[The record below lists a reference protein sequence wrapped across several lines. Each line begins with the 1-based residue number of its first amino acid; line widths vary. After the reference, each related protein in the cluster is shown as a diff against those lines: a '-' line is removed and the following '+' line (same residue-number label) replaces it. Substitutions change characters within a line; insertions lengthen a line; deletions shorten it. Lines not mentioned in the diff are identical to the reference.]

1 METAAQTFLL
11 GILFFPRGFS
21 ALFKVLYML
30 AIATQGKKL
39 KASSRPFFLCFL
51 SIKLKRNSYVA
62 EMEPVF
68 PR

>member
-39 KASSRPFFLCFL
+39 KASSRPFFLCFDQ
-51 SIKLKRNSYVA
+51 
-62 EMEPVF
+62 
-68 PR
+68 